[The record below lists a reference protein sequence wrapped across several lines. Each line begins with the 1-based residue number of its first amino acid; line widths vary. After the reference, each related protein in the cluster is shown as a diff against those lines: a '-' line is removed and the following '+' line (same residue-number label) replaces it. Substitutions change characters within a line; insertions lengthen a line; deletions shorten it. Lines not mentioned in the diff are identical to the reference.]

1 MIITII
7 AVSKIKE
14 NYIQEGINEYIKR
27 LTSYCTLRIKEVDA
41 QKVKPSMPI
50 EKVKDLEAQKIQQNI
65 SSDACVIA
73 LDEKGKQL
81 SSNQFADFLKNNLIN
96 SGKSEICFIIGG
108 ANGLSSEIIKQA
120 DYTCALS
127 KMTFPHQL
135 ARLIALEQLYRGF
148 KINSN
153 EPYHK

>member
-1 MIITII
+1 MIITVV
-7 AVSKIKE
+7 AVSKIREK
-14 NYIQEGINEYIKR
+14 YIQEGINEYSKR

-41 QKVKPSMPI
+41 QKVKPSMLI
-50 EKVKDLEAQKIQQNI
+50 DKVKELEAQKIKQNI
-65 SSDACVIA
+65 SIDACVIA
-73 LDEKGKQL
+73 LDEKGKQFN
-81 SSNQFADFLKNNLIN
+81 SYEFADFLLNNLIN

-108 ANGLSSEIIKQA
+108 SNGLSSDIIKQA

-135 ARLIALEQLYRGF
+135 ARLIVLEQIYRGF
-148 KINSN
+148 RINNN